1 MASISE
7 LVGSSTSLTFEVTAA
22 DTAEALLSGD
32 VAVLATPRLVAW
44 IEAASV
50 AALRDRLPKGFT
62 SVGTRV
68 NVDHLAASPVGASV
82 VVHAEVVAGTGRSVE
97 FRVRAEHWSGRSD
110 RRNVLRGSVTRAI
123 VDRQR
128 FMAGVAAAARA

>member
-1 MASISE
+1 MASIAE
-7 LVGSSTSLTFEVTAA
+7 LVGSTTSLTFEVTAA

-44 IEAASV
+44 VEAASV
-50 AALRDRLPKGFT
+50 AAIRDWLPAGFT

-68 NVDHLAASPVGASV
+68 NVDHLAASPVGANV
-82 VVHAEVVAGTGRSVE
+82 EVHAEVVAGTGRSVE

-110 RRNVLRGSVTRAI
+110 RRNVLRGSLTRAV
-123 VDRQR
+123 VDKQR
-128 FMAGVAAAARA
+128 FMAGVTAASRA

>member
-1 MASISE
+1 MAPIAE
-7 LVGSSTSLTFEVTAA
+7 LVGNSTSLTFEVTAS

-44 IEAASV
+44 VEAASV
-50 AALRDRLPKGFT
+50 AVLRDWLPTGFT

-68 NVDHLAASPVGASV
+68 NVDHLAASPVGANV
-82 VVHAEVVAGTGRSVE
+82 AVHAEVVAGTDRSVE

-110 RRNVLRGSVTRAI
+110 RRNVLRGTLTRAI

-128 FMAGVAAAARA
+128 FMAGVAGASRA

>member
-1 MASISE
+1 MAPIAE
-7 LVGSSTSLTFEVTAA
+7 LVGTSANLTFEVTAA

-44 IEAASV
+44 IEAACV
-50 AALRDRLPKGFT
+50 ATLRDRLPTGFT

-68 NVDHLAASPVGASV
+68 NVEHLAASPVGANV
-82 VVHAEVVAGTGRSVE
+82 AVHAEVVAGTGRSVE

-110 RRNVLRGSVTRAI
+110 RRNVLRGTLTRAV

-128 FMAGVAAAARA
+128 FVAGVAAAARA